1 MIASQQ
7 SSSRQPRGLV
17 KIGGTTF
24 NRSDGSIDVASMS
37 LNMPGW
43 LEWSVENN
51 TYRHADTF
59 SVSFAVSAL
68 PDNRKED
75 WFAKQQEISV
85 EIFAGFPADPEQY
98 GTADLTSLIYGMA
111 DGVEFDPVAR
121 TIHLHGRDLTAKMID
136 TKITD
141 VFLNRTASDIANLLA
156 AKYDLTPKI
165 TPTTIKS
172 GNSYE
177 LVNAHLHHGK
187 SEWDLLAY
195 MAQHEQFLAYM
206 SGRELHLEP
215 LPDQNADPYILQWQ
229 NDPFQLNGMSM
240 KFERGL
246 TLAKGA
252 QVTVRSFN
260 QKSGKAIKA
269 VYPQNAA
276 SNAQQYNY
284 RFAHLTSQMANQ
296 KAQALYAEIT
306 QHEVNFHAELLADNN
321 LTTRN
326 VIRVTGTGTAY
337 DQLYY
342 PASVS
347 RSMSFD
353 GGYKMQISAKNQS
366 PQIQEAQQ

>member
-1 MIASQQ
+1 MIANQQ
-7 SSSRQPRGLV
+7 STQRHPRGLV

-24 NRSDGSIDVASMS
+24 HSDGSPDVESMS
-37 LNMPGW
+37 LDMPGW

-51 TYRHADTF
+51 TFYHADTF

-68 PDNRKED
+68 PENRKED

-85 EIFAGFPADPEQY
+85 EIFAGFPDNPEQY
-98 GTADLTSLIYGMA
+98 GTADLQSLIYGMA

-141 VFLNRTASDIANLLA
+141 VFLNRTASDIATSLA
-156 AKYDLTPKI
+156 TKYDLTPKI
-165 TPTTIKS
+165 TPTTILS

-177 LVNAHLHHGK
+177 WVNAHLHHGK

-195 MAQHEQFLAYM
+195 LAQQEQFLVYM
-206 SGRELHLEP
+206 YGHELHLEP
-215 LPDQNADPYILQWQ
+215 LPDANSDPYVLQWQ
-229 NDPFQLNGMSM
+229 NDPFQFNGVSL

-252 QVTVRSFN
+252 QVTVRSFS
-260 QKSGKAIKA
+260 QKGGKPVTAI
-269 VYPQNAA
+269 YPKTAA

-284 RFAHLTSQMANQ
+284 RFANLTPEKANQ
-296 KAQALYAEIT
+296 KAQALYAEIVR
-306 QHEVNFHAELLADNN
+306 HEVNFHAELPADND
-321 LTTRN
+321 LSTRS
-326 VIRVTGTGTAY
+326 IIKVTGTDTAY
-337 DQLYY
+337 DQNYY

-347 RSMSFD
+347 RSMSLD
-353 GGYKMQISAKNQS
+353 GGYKMEISAKNQS
-366 PQIQEAQQ
+366 PQTEVAQQ